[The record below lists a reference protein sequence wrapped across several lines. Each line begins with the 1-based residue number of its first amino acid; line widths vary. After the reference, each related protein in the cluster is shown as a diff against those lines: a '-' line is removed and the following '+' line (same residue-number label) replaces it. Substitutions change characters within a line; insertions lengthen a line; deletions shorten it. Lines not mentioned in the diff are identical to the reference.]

1 MTRSAAKK
9 YKNEIIAF
17 INGETIQV
25 KYIHED
31 ENGWME
37 TTDPDWKE
45 GLFDYRIKPK
55 EPEYHPYNPEE
66 IDLSRVLGAKIRHK
80 TTGNLHMIVDL
91 TTAGI
96 FLHHNHYVSW
106 EILFKE
112 YVYLDGTPCGTLE
125 N

>member
-1 MTRSAAKK
+1 MTRSAAIRYKK
-9 YKNEIIAF
+9 EIIAF
-17 INGETIQV
+17 MNGEIIQF
-25 KYIHED
+25 KWIDED
-31 ENGWME
+31 ENGWRE
-37 TTDPDWKE
+37 TNDPTWTE
-45 GLFDYRIKPK
+45 GFNYRIKPK
-55 EPEYHPYNPEE
+55 EPEYHPYNPEGL
-66 IDLSRVLGAKIRHK
+66 DLSSFLGSKIKHK